1 MRLNNLKR
9 YFPDELF
16 NGDGIQY
23 FIDEDGKD
31 WFKSLP
37 TFKKDFAI
45 AFDSNGIIRFYG
57 SEPSRFY
64 PVGLSVVDVD
74 SLPEGIN
81 VLGEWVFDG
90 KNIASRKLSKDELI
104 TKAESEK
111 AGLMAI
117 ANVAITPLQYAVD
130 LGEAMEEETTL
141 LLKWKK
147 YLIHLNRVDTSK
159 APNMDW
165 PAPPKM

>member
-9 YFPDELF
+9 YIPDELF

-37 TFKKDFAI
+37 EFKKKYAI
-45 AFDSNGIIRFYG
+45 AFDSKGVIRFYG
-57 SEPSRFY
+57 DDPSRFY

-81 VLGEWVFDG
+81 VLGGWIFDG
-90 KNIASRKLSKDELI
+90 EIIVPRKPTKDELI
-104 TKAESEK
+104 ANAEYEK
-111 AGLMAI
+111 NSLMTLANEAI
-117 ANVAITPLQYAVD
+117 GPLQDAVD
-130 LGEAMEEETTL
+130 LGIATRDEETRL
-141 LLKWKK
+141 LSWKK
-147 YLIHLNRVDTSK
+147 YRVLLNRIDTTEPEK
-159 APNMDW
+159 IVW
-165 PAPPKM
+165 PEKP